1 MTNLFREH
9 IEETHALFR
18 KYKMRRVWLFG
29 SALSQ
34 DEFKENSD
42 IDLLYEPYKEQMT
55 IREFLDFPL
64 LLKKD
69 IEELFERKVDLIRNL
84 PFRNPYFQAEI
95 DQTKTLIF
103 DHAQRSEEISV

>member
-1 MTNLFREH
+1 MVNLFQEH
-9 IEETHALFR
+9 IEEIHSLFR
-18 KYKMRRVWLFG
+18 KYKMRKVWLFG
-29 SALSQ
+29 SALSEK
-34 DEFKENSD
+34 EFSENSD
-42 IDLLYEPYKEQMT
+42 IDLLYEPNKDQMS

-69 IEELFERKVDLIRNL
+69 IEYLLERKVDLIRNL

-103 DHAQRSEEISV
+103 DHAQRSEEIPV